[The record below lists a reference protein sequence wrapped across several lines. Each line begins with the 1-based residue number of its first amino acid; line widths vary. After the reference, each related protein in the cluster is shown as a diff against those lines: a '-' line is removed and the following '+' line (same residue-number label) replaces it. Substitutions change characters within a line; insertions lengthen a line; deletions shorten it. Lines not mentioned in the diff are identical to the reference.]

1 MLEAIQRPFGV
12 CFNKHTKCL
21 AILPHILYRSLTWG
35 GGAGGT
41 RSPYPTPRAPCG
53 EFDDAFSSVFLASAV
68 VRRTRRRLCGF
79 TCDLTPSISFGIL
92 LSSAAVSRIS
102 GVAVGWTGSAK
113 SSPPPRVQGARVPG
127 KKSEIIFPLQ

>member
-21 AILPHILYRSLTWG
+21 AILPHILYRSLTW
-35 GGAGGT
+35 AGGT

-53 EFDDAFSSVFLASAV
+53 DFDDAFSSLFLASAV

-113 SSPPPRVQGARVPG
+113 SSPPPECRGPEFQA